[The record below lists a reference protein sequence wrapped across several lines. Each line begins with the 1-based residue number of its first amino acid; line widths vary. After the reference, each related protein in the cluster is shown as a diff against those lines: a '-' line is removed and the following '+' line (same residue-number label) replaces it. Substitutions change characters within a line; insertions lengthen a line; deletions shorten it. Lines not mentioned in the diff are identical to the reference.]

1 MKIIYKEGDLFESS
15 YKILIHGCN
24 DRGVMG
30 SGVALIVRE
39 KYPKAYKTYF
49 DKYKFQN
56 DYLEGGTIIPVD
68 CGDKIIINAIT
79 QNFYGR
85 DGKRYAK
92 YDWIAH
98 CFYEINIL
106 ANDIGQEFITMP
118 LIGASLGGGDW
129 NVISAII
136 QSECKD
142 VTPVVYYL
150 PGQKPLAAP

>member
-68 CGDKIIINAIT
+68 CGDKII
-79 QNFYGR
+79 R
-85 DGKRYAK
+85 
-92 YDWIAH
+92 
-98 CFYEINIL
+98 IL
-106 ANDIGQEFITMP
+106 I
-118 LIGASLGGGDW
+118 
-129 NVISAII
+129 
-136 QSECKD
+136 K
-142 VTPVVYYL
+142 
-150 PGQKPLAAP
+150 